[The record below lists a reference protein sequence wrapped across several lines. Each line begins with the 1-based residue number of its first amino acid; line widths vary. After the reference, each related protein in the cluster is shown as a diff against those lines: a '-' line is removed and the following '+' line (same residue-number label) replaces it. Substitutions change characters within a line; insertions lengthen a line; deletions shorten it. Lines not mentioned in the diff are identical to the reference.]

1 MKFTEIGDQ
10 SPDDQL
16 THYLTK
22 RMEFIIAL
30 KEIQITL
37 IKLNFNL
44 LSIQHKLQAQE
55 GNYQSNNKSKDQ
67 SNNQSSEKF

>member
-10 SPDDQL
+10 CPDDQL

-22 RMEFIIAL
+22 GMEFIIAL

-37 IKLNFNL
+37 TKLKFIL

-55 GNYQSNNKSKDQ
+55 GNDQSNNQSKDQ
-67 SNNQSSEKF
+67 SNNQTSE